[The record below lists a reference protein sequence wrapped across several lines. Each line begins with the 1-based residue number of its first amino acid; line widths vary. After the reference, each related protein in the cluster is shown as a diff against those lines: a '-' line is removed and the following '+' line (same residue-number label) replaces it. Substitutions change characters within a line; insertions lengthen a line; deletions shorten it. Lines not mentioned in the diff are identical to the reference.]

1 MTSVPEPIPSEQDM
15 QAYADGRLAADR
27 EHSVSA
33 YLARRPAEAR
43 RVAFYAR
50 VNAQLRNHFP
60 DDGLA
65 AAVLP
70 LSAALAALSVPPAQ
84 SAPALAAV
92 PASRRRASRF
102 GYRLA
107 AAALL
112 ALLAAAILPRLL
124 RVPDHRLDTAAYA
137 MLLALPGIDP
147 AMGRAAPSPAA
158 APAGGAANAPNAA
171 NASTP
176 AASQAPARPAN
187 PQQPAAASLA
197 AGALAGSSLLLA
209 SRPAPRDAAP
219 DLGAVGFHLAGARRL
234 DIWPFASANAYVY
247 RNAAGEPAVLVAH
260 GTPEGGGH
268 WQARRIGGVRLLEWT
283 SRAGQHIVIAGD
295 AGTRGLMRAADLL
308 AGD

>member
-1 MTSVPEPIPSEQDM
+1 MTSVPEPIPSEQDV

-70 LSAALAALSVPPAQ
+70 LSAAPAALSVPPAQ
-84 SAPALAAV
+84 STPALAAV

-158 APAGGAANAPNAA
+158 APAGGAANA
-171 NASTP
+171 STP

-187 PQQPAAASLA
+187 PQRPAAASLA

>member
-1 MTSVPEPIPSEQDM
+1 MTSVPEPIPSEQDV

-70 LSAALAALSVPPAQ
+70 LSTAPAALSVPPAQ
-84 SAPALAAV
+84 STPALAAV

-112 ALLAAAILPRLL
+112 ALLAAAVLPRLL

-147 AMGRAAPSPAA
+147 AMGRAAPSSAA
-158 APAGGAANAPNAA
+158 APAGGAA

-187 PQQPAAASLA
+187 PQRPAAASLA

-209 SRPAPRDAAP
+209 SRPAPREAAP

>member
-1 MTSVPEPIPSEQDM
+1 MTSVPESIPSEQDV

-70 LSAALAALSVPPAQ
+70 LSAAPAALSVPPAQ

-112 ALLAAAILPRLL
+112 ALLAAAVLPRLL

-147 AMGRAAPSPAA
+147 AMGRAAPSSAA
-158 APAGGAANAPNAA
+158 APAGGAA

-187 PQQPAAASLA
+187 PQRPAAASLA

>member
-1 MTSVPEPIPSEQDM
+1 MTSVPESIPSEQDV

-70 LSAALAALSVPPAQ
+70 LSAAPAALSVPPAQ
-84 SAPALAAV
+84 STPALAAV

-112 ALLAAAILPRLL
+112 ALLAAAVLPRLL

-147 AMGRAAPSPAA
+147 AMGARRAVVRRGARRRGRQCLDAGREPSPGSSGQSATASGRQPRRRRAGRLVPAARLEARAARRGAGSRRGRLPPGRRAPPRHLALRERQRLRLPQRGGRAGRAGRARHARGRRPLAGSPDRRG
-158 APAGGAANAPNAA
+158 APAGV
-171 NASTP
+171 
-176 AASQAPARPAN
+176 
-187 PQQPAAASLA
+187 
-197 AGALAGSSLLLA
+197 
-209 SRPAPRDAAP
+209 DI
-219 DLGAVGFHLAGARRL
+219 ARR
-234 DIWPFASANAYVY
+234 ATY
-247 RNAAGEPAVLVAH
+247 RD
-260 GTPEGGGH
+260 
-268 WQARRIGGVRLLEWT
+268 RR
-283 SRAGQHIVIAGD
+283 
-295 AGTRGLMRAADLL
+295 
-308 AGD
+308 

>member
-1 MTSVPEPIPSEQDM
+1 MTSVPESIPSEQDV
-15 QAYADGRLAADR
+15 QAYADGRLSADR

-70 LSAALAALSVPPAQ
+70 LSAAPAALSVPPAQ
-84 SAPALAAV
+84 STPALAAV

-112 ALLAAAILPRLL
+112 ALLAAAVLPRLL

-147 AMGRAAPSPAA
+147 AMGAPPRPRPPRRP
-158 APAGGAANAPNAA
+158 PAGPPMPRMPRMPPMPRRRPRAKPRLVRPIRNGQRPP
-171 NASTP
+171 ASPP
-176 AASQAPARPAN
+176 ARWPARPCCSPRGPRRATRRRISARSASTW
-187 PQQPAAASLA
+187 PARAVSTSGPSRAPTPTSTATRRASRPCWSRTACPRAAAT
-197 AGALAGSSLLLA
+197 GRLAGSAGCACWSGH
-209 SRPAPRDAAP
+209 RAP
-219 DLGAVGFHLAGARRL
+219 GN
-234 DIWPFASANAYVY
+234 IS
-247 RNAAGEPAVLVAH
+247 
-260 GTPEGGGH
+260 
-268 WQARRIGGVRLLEWT
+268 
-283 SRAGQHIVIAGD
+283 
-295 AGTRGLMRAADLL
+295 
-308 AGD
+308 

>member
-1 MTSVPEPIPSEQDM
+1 MTSVPDPIPSEQDV

-70 LSAALAALSVPPAQ
+70 LSAAPAALSVPPAQ
-84 SAPALAAV
+84 SAPALV
-92 PASRRRASRF
+92 PASRRRVSRF

-112 ALLAAAILPRLL
+112 ALLAAAVLPRLL
-124 RVPDHRLDTAAYA
+124 RVPDRRLDTAAYA

-147 AMGRAAPSPAA
+147 AMGRAAPSSGA

-176 AASQAPARPAN
+176 AASQALAHPAN
-187 PQQPAAASLA
+187 PQRPAAASLA

-209 SRPAPRDAAP
+209 SKPAPRDAAP